1 METQLRE
8 ELEEVKKVNE
18 RIRKEREE
26 TEAANEELRTQF
38 EALRQHGAQL
48 RRDGFEEGKLEAM
61 EENEEKRRIREEN
74 RAAGKKYPLMKP
86 RMFVLGRDS
95 FRTFLSG
102 FRIFAHAADI
112 LEEDLVDVIMT
123 YLDPKAQ
130 RRVETLRLSQDEK
143 RDVEASFERI
153 TEVLSE
159 VHSKAECKRK
169 LYEMKQKEEETI
181 SDFAA
186 RVIEM
191 ADAAYATEN
200 EAIKKIVRLDVF
212 TAGVFKDEIG
222 IELIKTEVQ
231 DFEAALKRAVKLD
244 GMLASRN
251 PKPVRND
258 EELLFHIGEN
268 VEVDEGVVN
277 RLMDENRMRGDVGAC
292 YTCGQHGHI
301 ARECRKPI
309 LCYGCG
315 RTGHLGRRFIG

>member
-1 METQLRE
+1 MEAQLRE

-18 RIRKEREE
+18 KIRKEREELRIEREE
-26 TEAANEELRTQF
+26 TEAANEELRKQY
-38 EALRQHGAQL
+38 EELRQHGAQL
-48 RRDGFEEGKLEAM
+48 RRDGFTEGKLEAM
-61 EENEEKRRIREEN
+61 EENEEKMRVREEN
-74 RAAGKKYPLMKP
+74 RAAAGKKYPLMKP
-86 RMFVLGRDS
+86 RRFVLGRDS

-191 ADAAYATEN
+191 ADAAYAPEN

-258 EELLFHIGEN
+258 EELLFHIGR
-268 VEVDEGVVN
+268 EG
-277 RLMDENRMRGDVGAC
+277 M
-292 YTCGQHGHI
+292 
-301 ARECRKPI
+301 
-309 LCYGCG
+309 
-315 RTGHLGRRFIG
+315 